1 MTNKKIT
8 KSFWWKLPL
17 IVVSYLGVMLGI
29 FFYAMN
35 RVETKTA
42 SADTV
47 STSPYCL
54 TYGKTTVDGT
64 TSSGSP
70 ENFKVYMKAA
80 RSSGSQTINNGYLS
94 NWSYYYVIID
104 AVNVSDHL
112 SLALYRNGSLYKEQS
127 VSGEDDITVNFG
139 TLPSG
144 NYTLRYECR
153 YAKNIFHA
161 YKYYTYEYNF
171 EVDITDPTYSISSGT
186 GTSSYCTNKN
196 IYYSAYDEHFSH
208 IRYRRGSESTYSIY
222 YGTSYSIAATEANND
237 YWYFYAMDTL
247 GNQSAISFRRIDTIA
262 PVGTATNQD
271 EDVIPNGSAT
281 NESFIYSATDVMGVE
296 YIQYKSPSVTSW
308 TDYPKNVSILN
319 SNGWYYFRAID
330 GAGNVSDEYRVY
342 YDTTKPTGCVYD
354 AGGARGSGS
363 ITNKSYVKYVAT
375 DTGSGVGTV
384 YVRKPGLSAFTT
396 YTNSSQLTTEGKYY
410 FKAYDKAGNITS
422 TTHEITLD
430 LTAPVGQ
437 LKANGVNV
445 ISGTITNADK
455 IMYIAS
461 DNLAGLKS
469 CYVKKPN
476 TSTFVVYTPSTG
488 LTEAGKYE
496 FYSVDYAG
504 NQSAISTITI
514 DRSIPTAQ
522 LYADGVT
529 IANGSYTNK
538 QYIKFVSNGTCY
550 VKKPGETSYSSYV
563 SGTEFYEVGRYEFYA
578 KNTAGTKTDTYVV
591 IIDRRPKTVNLNRA
605 SSSAIG
611 WNDIEVSWTDGDAKT
626 TAPITRITVNGMP
639 YVFGDIICS
648 LAGNTYNIVVYD
660 AAGNKSETKFS
671 GGHLDLATITTQK
684 EYWEVKDGWSEYVYS
699 FSKYENALSYA
710 TSAEKRFVAYKTWNS
725 ETWDQGIP
733 MDTKDSVNA
742 KNGNYYVYKSEEDP
756 DKQVA
761 YFTQERL
768 DEVVKQYTEKTIVAW
783 YYWEKEPAPCLGGNL
798 NAYAG
803 EKKIVGMEV
812 ELREGLI
819 YTLDGVGYTDL
830 TITEPGAHT
839 LLIEDGYGNSVEY
852 EIYILNSAP
861 TMEYALGENSPS
873 KAEFDR
879 TYYFKDRVTV
889 SIPFEGDEFAMFEVV
904 NADTGE
910 SLGYFDI
917 ANACYIEESG
927 SYTAVAYNHY
937 GESKTFSFVVSM
949 NAPTITMKEN
959 AENKA
964 LDIAVGESTDKVS
977 HITFLEISK
986 SDDGGETWIA
996 LTEDDYGK
1004 EITIETLEYHFRT
1017 SGLYK
1022 VTVMDEFR
1030 TGIDAIT
1037 QTLEYKQPIPVGV
1050 LAGVEDKGYT
1060 NKAVTFTWTD
1070 DALVSLMKDGVAVEY
1085 KSGQK
1090 LTADGSY
1097 VLTFSNYDGYSKTY
1111 TFVIDTVAPM
1121 VTLEGAKIGEF
1132 VNAGVK
1138 AHFANDETAEIFKN
1152 GNLLGAYLVGSNVE
1166 EDGEYRI
1173 VVKDKALNETTVTF
1187 TVDTTVDWSININE
1201 KGLANSVVVT
1211 AGEDVEVILTKNDV
1225 VVDYTLGDA
1234 ITEIGDYSLEIID
1247 SLGNTESRNFTI
1259 VAPIVREFTHNFDDV
1274 PGFEKVLVNGEEKRL
1289 NYGTLELFADG
1300 LYEVGVVANGETYNF
1315 TVTVDAT
1322 APALI
1327 LNGVVNGEMTNNNV
1341 SITTTDDNVQ
1351 ITVYLNGEGIEY
1363 VIGDVLTAEGEY
1375 RVVAVDHVDNSME
1388 VSFAIDKTA
1397 PEIIL
1402 NGVDNSGATNGN
1414 VSIQVSDG
1422 SLIVYLNDE
1431 VIEYRLDDELTAEG
1445 LYFVQA
1451 VDSVGNVTEA
1461 SFTIDKSAP
1470 EILLKGVKNGGKTNS
1485 NVTITVSD
1493 DTTEIKVFLNGK
1505 EVAYKAGEGLKDEG
1519 NYKATVK
1526 DALGNTAEVT
1536 FTIDKTAATIILNG
1550 VENGGST
1557 KGNVTIGEPSE
1568 NASFKVYFNEEEIAY
1583 AYGDILR
1590 DVGSYKVVVTDD
1602 CGNIAEYTF
1611 EIEKKISNAGIA
1623 LISIGGVGLLG
1634 GIVFFILKKKKV
1646 F

>member
-1 MTNKKIT
+1 MKRKNKFILGTAAAALSLMT
-8 KSFWWKLPL
+8 
-17 IVVSYLGVMLGI
+17 LGGGLFGLN
-29 FFYAMN
+29 AD
-35 RVETKTA
+35 TKTA

-112 SLALYRNGSLYKEQS
+112 SLKLYRNGSLYKEQS

-144 NYTLRYECR
+144 DYTLRYECR

-262 PVGTATNQD
+262 PVGTVTNQD
-271 EDVIPNGSAT
+271 EDVIANGSAT
-281 NESFIYSATDVMGVE
+281 NEQFIYSATDVMGVE

-396 YTNSSQLTTEGKYY
+396 YTNSSQLITEGKYY

-445 ISGTITNADK
+445 TSGTTTNADK

-476 TSTFVVYTPSTG
+476 TSTFVAYTPSTG

-514 DRSIPTAQ
+514 DRSIPTSQ
-522 LYADGVT
+522 LYVDGNS
-529 IANGSYTNK
+529 IANNSYTNG
-538 QYIKFVSNGTCY
+538 QYIKFVSNGTCF
-550 VKKPGETSYSSYV
+550 VKKPGATSYSSYV

-578 KNTAGTKTDTYVV
+578 QNAAGTKTDTYVV
-591 IIDRRPKTVNLNRA
+591 IIDRTPKTVNLNRA

-684 EYWEVKDGWSEYVYS
+684 EYWEVKDGWSDNVYS
-699 FSKYENALSYA
+699 FSKYESALSYA
-710 TSAEKRFVAYKTWNS
+710 TSAERRFVTYKTWS
-725 ETWDQGIP
+725 TATWDQGIP

-742 KNGNYYVYKSEEDP
+742 TNGNYYVYKSESDP
-756 DKQVA
+756 EKQVA
-761 YFTQERL
+761 YFTQARL
-768 DEVVKQYTEKTIVAW
+768 DEVVKKYAEKTIQHW
-783 YYWEKEPAPCLGGNL
+783 YYWQKEPESCLDGDL
-798 NAYAG
+798 NAYPD
-803 EKKIVGMEV
+803 ENKIVGTAV

-819 YTLDGVGYTDL
+819 YTLDGVGYTEL

-839 LLIEDGYGNSVEY
+839 LLIEDGYGGSVVF
-852 EIYILNSAP
+852 EIYILDKPQSIH
-861 TMEYALGENSPS
+861 YALGNNSPS
-873 KAEFDR
+873 TAEFDR
-879 TYYFKDRVTV
+879 IYYFKDRVTV
-889 SIPFEGDEFAMFEVV
+889 SIPFEGDEFAMFAVY
-904 NADTGE
+904 DKKGD
-910 SLGYFDI
+910 LIGYYDI
-917 ANACYIEESG
+917 DNACYIEESG

-937 GESKTFSFVVSM
+937 GASKVFSFVVSM
-949 NAPTITMKEN
+949 NAPKITITENTEAKRLDVAITESVDKESN
-959 AENKA
+959 
-964 LDIAVGESTDKVS
+964 
-977 HITFLEISK
+977 ITFLEIMK
-986 SDDGGETWIA
+986 SVDGGETWEI
-996 LTEDDYGK
+996 LTQDDYGTV
-1004 EITIETLEYHFRT
+1004 INVDTLNYKFRT
-1017 SGLYK
+1017 SGIYR

-1030 TGIDAIT
+1030 TGIDAIICEET
-1037 QTLEYKQPIPVGV
+1037 YVQAEPVGV
-1050 LAGVEDKGYT
+1050 LEGVENGGIT
-1060 NKAVTFTWTD
+1060 NTAVSYTWTD
-1070 DALVSLMKDGVAVEY
+1070 EAVVTLTKNGEEIKYVSK
-1085 KSGQK
+1085 QK
-1090 LTADGSY
+1090 LTEDGDY
-1097 VLTFSNYDGYSKTY
+1097 VLTISNYDGYMERI
-1111 TFVIDTVAPM
+1111 TFTIDTVVPEI
-1121 VTLEGAKIGEF
+1121 TLDG
-1132 VNAGVK
+1132 
-1138 AHFANDETAEIFKN
+1138 
-1152 GNLLGAYLVGSNVE
+1152 VE
-1166 EDGEYRI
+1166 EDGIVNVDVSASFEDGATAELFKNGESLGSYLGGTKVTEDGVYRL
-1173 VVKDKALNETTVTF
+1173 VVKDKAGNESAVEF
-1187 TVDTTVDWSININE
+1187 TIDKTVDWNININE
-1201 KGLANSVVVT
+1201 QGLANSVT
-1211 AGEDVEVILTKNDV
+1211 ATADETVRLRLLKDGGEVEYALGDEITLPGE
-1225 VVDYTLGDA
+1225 YTL
-1234 ITEIGDYSLEIID
+1234 TLMD
-1247 SLGNTESRNFTI
+1247 SLGNTASRSFTI
-1259 VAPIVREFTHNFDDV
+1259 VQAIVKEFAHDFNRMPNF
-1274 PGFEKVLVNGEEKRL
+1274 ETLLISGEVRDT
-1289 NYGTLELFADG
+1289 NYGVLRLTEDG
-1300 LYEVGVVANGETYNF
+1300 VYDIGVVAAGETYTF
-1315 TVTVDAT
+1315 TVTVDST
-1322 APALI
+1322 LPEI
-1327 LNGVVNGEMTNNNV
+1327 TLNGVENGGVTNGNV
-1341 SITTTDDNVQ
+1341 TLATTEETATL
-1351 ITVYLNGEGIEY
+1351 TVYLNGEEIAY
-1363 VIGDVLTAEGEY
+1363 TAGDELTAEGEY
-1375 RVVAVDHVDNSME
+1375 RAVATDLVGNSVE
-1388 VSFAIDKTA
+1388 VTFRIDKTA
-1397 PEIIL
+1397 PVL
-1402 NGVDNSGATNGN
+1402 TLTGVEVGGVTNGN
-1414 VSIQVSDG
+1414 VAISAVDYATVV
-1422 SLIVYLNDE
+1422 VYLNDAE
-1431 VIEYRLDDELTAEG
+1431 IEYTLGGELTEEG
-1445 LYFVQA
+1445 SYFVQA
-1451 VDSVGNVTEA
+1451 WDAVGNVTEA
-1461 SFTIDKSAP
+1461 AFTIDKSAP
-1470 EILLKGVKNGGKTNS
+1470 AIALKGVANAGKTNS
-1485 NVTITVSD
+1485 NVTITVAD
-1493 DTTEIKVFLNGK
+1493 DATEFKVFLNSK
-1505 EVAYKAGEGLKDEG
+1505 EISYKAGKELKDEG
-1519 NYKATVK
+1519 AYKATVK
-1526 DALGNTAEVT
+1526 DELGNSVEVS
-1536 FTIDKTAATIILNG
+1536 FTIDKTAATLVLNG
-1550 VENGGST
+1550 VENGGKT
-1557 KGNVTIGEPSE
+1557 KGEVSLSDLSE
-1568 NASFKVYFNEEEIAY
+1568 TAT
-1583 AYGDILR
+1583 
-1590 DVGSYKVVVTDD
+1590 VVVTKDGETIEYTLGELLNEAGRYAITVTD
-1602 CGNIAEYTF
+1602 ECGNVSEYSF
-1611 EIEKKISNAGIA
+1611 EITKGISGWAIT
-1623 LISIGGVGLLG
+1623 
-1634 GIVFFILKKKKV
+1634 GIVVGSLVVIAGAVFIILKKRGTI
-1646 F
+1646 